1 MEPLKYFQVNWVDGM
16 KINKQHFIALENV
29 LNDQLMNSVA
39 VGINNFNYGLLP
51 PLPGKSSSL
60 KMVLNADNQNHI
72 RVKILECRAITPG
85 GARIEIL
92 ENALDLYKFSIPFP
106 DIDYEPDSS
115 KEENFHVLLSVQPY
129 SRIPIGNADPSEE
142 PPRYPFTIP
151 EIKVHILPEEKV
163 THKELGSYFIYIGKI
178 KMMEGQPEIISE
190 YIPPCS
196 SIQSHT
202 RLIDL
207 HSKYDNFFSQL
218 ELNLLKILRKIQDKE
233 QSNELAKAVSI
244 LSTNVLYF
252 ISTSIL
258 EFRWKIENQ
267 PPISMFEFV
276 ARCAR
281 IIRNV
286 VDANSGKAKEEL
298 LNYFMDWC
306 NLNQGEFEEILINT
320 VNFQYEHF
328 RIQDTAVIMNQFV
341 EVISTLF
348 DKLSDLEYI
357 GKKKDTGIFV
367 KEQQVKKSFLA
378 D

>member
-1 MEPLKYFQVNWVDGM
+1 MEPLKYFHVNWVDGM

-151 EIKVHILPEEKV
+151 EIKVHILPEEQV

>member
-1 MEPLKYFQVNWVDGM
+1 MEPLKYFHVNWVDGM

-151 EIKVHILPEEKV
+151 EIKVHILPEEQV

-320 VNFQYEHF
+320 VNFQYEHS

>member
-1 MEPLKYFQVNWVDGM
+1 M
-16 KINKQHFIALENV
+16 
-29 LNDQLMNSVA
+29 
-39 VGINNFNYGLLP
+39 
-51 PLPGKSSSL
+51 
-60 KMVLNADNQNHI
+60 
-72 RVKILECRAITPG
+72 
-85 GARIEIL
+85 
-92 ENALDLYKFSIPFP
+92 DLYKFSIPFP

-151 EIKVHILPEEKV
+151 EIKVHILPEEQV

-320 VNFQYEHF
+320 VNFQYEHS